1 MHNIWC
7 FFLPIRQHLASPV
20 APLDTIFSHTPAI
33 LAFFR
38 PICGADAAKAAR
50 IAPFFLSDWGSF
62 AVLTFQA
69 QLGGEDIGHG
79 GGR

>member
-1 MHNIWC
+1 M
-7 FFLPIRQHLASPV
+7 
-20 APLDTIFSHTPAI
+20 TEKT
-33 LAFFR
+33 AFFR
-38 PICGADAAKAAR
+38 QICGVDAAEVAPF
-50 IAPFFLSDWGSF
+50 APFFLSDWGSF